1 MLYNNLE
8 VTFMTISNNEKDL
21 DNKTKEKQI
30 EKKLCDICQKTL
42 KDHESN
48 LCYECYSNLY
58 LNKSHNK

>member
-1 MLYNNLE
+1 
-8 VTFMTISNNEKDL
+8 MTISNNEKDL